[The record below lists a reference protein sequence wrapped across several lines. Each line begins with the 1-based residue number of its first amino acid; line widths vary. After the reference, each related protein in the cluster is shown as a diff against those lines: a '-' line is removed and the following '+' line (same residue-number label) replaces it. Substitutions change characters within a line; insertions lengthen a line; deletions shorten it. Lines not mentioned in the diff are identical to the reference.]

1 MNVMKWQI
9 FLVVGACLM
18 GGASCSKSRSGS
30 AQPVVPGSAATGAN
44 KKLESPGKT
53 VIVAPV
59 PGMAGRVVSLNA
71 AGQFV
76 VITYEGGQMPT
87 RGQKLNVYRNS
98 LKVGELKATDWQ
110 NGPNQVADIL
120 TGEAGPGDEV
130 RIE

>member
-1 MNVMKWQI
+1 MNVMRWRI
-9 FLVVGACLM
+9 LLVAGACLVA
-18 GGASCSKSRSGS
+18 GGSCSKSQSSR
-30 AQPVVPGSAATGAN
+30 AQPAVPGSAATGGN
-44 KKLESPGKT
+44 KKSEPLGKT
-53 VIVAPV
+53 VIVTPAS
-59 PGMAGRVVSLNA
+59 GITGRVVSLNT

-76 VITYEGGQMPT
+76 VITYEGGQMPA
-87 RGQKLNVYRNS
+87 RGQKLNVYRGS